1 MLEMVSLLRRCPGP
15 EAIEAPSE
23 VGVEP
28 SLNGTGR
35 DPDIGG
41 YVLVLPE
48 PVGRSDDLESA
59 EVLAVGGVSDE
70 WPGGH
75 PWPP

>member
-1 MLEMVSLLRRCPGP
+1 
-15 EAIEAPSE
+15 
-23 VGVEP
+23 
-28 SLNGTGR
+28 LNGAGR

-75 PWPP
+75 PWPPSSTDMTAGLSRADETSLLRWTV